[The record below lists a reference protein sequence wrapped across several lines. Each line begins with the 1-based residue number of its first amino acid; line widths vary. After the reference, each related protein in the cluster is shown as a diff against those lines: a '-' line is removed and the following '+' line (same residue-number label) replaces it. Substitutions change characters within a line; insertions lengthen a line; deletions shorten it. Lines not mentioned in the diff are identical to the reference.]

1 MKKLILSTF
10 ILLMPFFLLAQ
21 EEVCVKVDSIYS
33 TSKAKDLNR
42 RDIKFG
48 VKQML
53 EDQLSDKYCLSED
66 GSDVSIDIYYFGT
79 PKTKLRVAGFEQ
91 SKNKTQVGV
100 KIYYNGEVYEA
111 IGESEVE
118 IRAIMIELV
127 DDSLP
132 FDQTVI
138 STAIK
143 KAIVECV
150 SKMP

>member
-1 MKKLILSTF
+1 MI
-10 ILLMPFFLLAQ
+10 LAQ
-21 EEVCVKVDSIYS
+21 VETCVKVDSIYS

-53 EDQLSDKYCLSED
+53 EDQLSEKYCLSDNGEN
-66 GSDVSIDIYYFGT
+66 VSVDIYYFGT

-100 KIYYNGEVYEA
+100 KIYYNGQVYEA

-118 IRAIMIELV
+118 IRDVMIELV
-127 DDSLP
+127 DGSLP

-138 STAIK
+138 STSIK

>member
-1 MKKLILSTF
+1 MKKIILTLIIILIPMLS
-10 ILLMPFFLLAQ
+10 MSQ
-21 EEVCVKVDSIYS
+21 ETCVKVDSVYS

-66 GSDVSIDIYYFGT
+66 GENVSVDIYYFGT
-79 PKTKLRVAGFEQ
+79 PKTKIRVAGFEQ
-91 SKNKTQVGV
+91 TKNKTQVGV

-118 IRAIMIELV
+118 IRSVMIELV
-127 DDSLP
+127 EGSLP

-138 STAIK
+138 SSAIK

>member
-1 MKKLILSTF
+1 MI
-10 ILLMPFFLLAQ
+10 LAQ
-21 EEVCVKVDSIYS
+21 VETCVKVDSIYS

-53 EDQLSDKYCLSED
+53 EDQLSEKYCLSDNGEN
-66 GSDVSIDIYYFGT
+66 VSVDIYYFGT

-100 KIYYNGEVYEA
+100 KIYYNGQVYEA

-118 IRAIMIELV
+118 IRAVMIELV
-127 DDSLP
+127 DGSLP

-138 STAIK
+138 STSIK

>member
-1 MKKLILSTF
+1 MKKLLLI
-10 ILLMPFFLLAQ
+10 ILLIPFITFAQ
-21 EEVCVKVDSIYS
+21 DEICVKVDSIYS

-66 GSDVSIDIYYFGT
+66 GEAVSVDIYYFGT

-91 SKNKTQVGV
+91 SKNKTQVG
-100 KIYYNGEVYEA
+100 IRLYYNNQIYEA
-111 IGESEVE
+111 VGESQVE
-118 IRAIMIELV
+118 IRAVMIELV
-127 DDSLP
+127 DGSLP

-138 STAIK
+138 SSAIK
-143 KAIVECV
+143 KAIIECV